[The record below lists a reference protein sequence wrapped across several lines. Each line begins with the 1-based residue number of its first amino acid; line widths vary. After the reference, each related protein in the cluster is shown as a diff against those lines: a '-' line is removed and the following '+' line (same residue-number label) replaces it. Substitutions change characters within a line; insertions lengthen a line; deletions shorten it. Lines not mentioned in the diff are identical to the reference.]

1 MAKKLY
7 AQDGVNIA
15 EGDSFSAF
23 AGALC
28 KTTYENSPYVEI
40 KDFSRGH
47 FRGPRGYRFI
57 NLPDDCWFDAS
68 PDGEGTK
75 TVLIDAAQK
84 WLSGGNGIV
93 AMTCGDITRWGG
105 LPLLIVNNFDVSS
118 LGEVN
123 SPTNL
128 AARMLMHG
136 LKRACDQQGIVMY
149 KGETAELSSCVGS
162 ENPNATLKYLW
173 SAVAIGAYREST
185 MITGDEISDGMD
197 ILALREPSVRNNGIS
212 SIRKAGNQKYV
223 DFYSDPDAV
232 DFLAAVAAPAT
243 LYDRFLADANGWFPS
258 NDKPRIPVKLLV
270 HVTGGSIKSKLGE
283 DILFPR
289 DLSADLPNLWDPP
302 EAFKKAKEW
311 RGMSDEEAFEVWG
324 NGIGVLALM
333 DPKHSCKFIAR
344 GGEYGIEVKVVG
356 QIKKRKNVSITLR
369 SSYSGEKIVYRR

>member
-1 MAKKLY
+1 MAKLY

-15 EGDSFSAF
+15 EGDSFSSF

-47 FRGPRGYRFI
+47 FRGPRGFRFI

-75 TVLIDAAQK
+75 VTLIDAAQA

-105 LPLLIVNNFDVSS
+105 LPLLIINNFDVSS
-118 LGEVN
+118 LGEIN
-123 SPTNL
+123 SPENL

-162 ENPNATLKYLW
+162 ENPNAILKYLW
-173 SAVAIGAYREST
+173 SAVAIGAFREST
-185 MITGDEISDGMD
+185 IITGDEISDGMD
-197 ILALREPSVRNNGIS
+197 ILALREPSGRNNGYS
-212 SIRKAGNQKYV
+212 SIRKAGHQKYV
-223 DFYSDPDAV
+223 DFYSDPDAI
-232 DFLAAVAAPAT
+232 DFLSAAAAPAT
-243 LYDRFLADANGWFPS
+243 LYDRFLAYANGWFSP
-258 NDKPRIPVKLLV
+258 DGKPKIPVKLLV

-289 DLSADLPNLWDPP
+289 NLSADLPDLWDPP
-302 EAFKKAKEW
+302 EFLKKAKEW
-311 RGMSDEEAFEVWG
+311 RGMSDEEAYEVWCNG
-324 NGIGVLALM
+324 NGVLAIM
-333 DPKHSCKFIAR
+333 NPIYSSMFIAL
-344 GGEYGIEVKVVG
+344 GKKYGVQIKIAG
-356 QIKKRKNVSITLR
+356 KIKKRKRVSVTLR
-369 SSYSGEKIVYRR
+369 SGYSGEKIIYGR